1 MARRSQRDNPE
12 QLRKKLISL
21 LEDFEQKLLEND
33 LREQVKSLV
42 PANYH
47 LRDLGSSL
55 INDEQVESARDRILA
70 YLRKYPGEVVHGDEL
85 MVVAGISEYAR
96 RIRELRVEHGWP
108 IFTGQALKEALEDEP
123 QDLPELAATDA
134 HKKDTY
140 ILTEDKQ
147 DRDAAYRWRLANEIR
162 KSKDGVKQKLLK
174 YFRANVG
181 KRITGEELKYLANN
195 ASEWP
200 RRVREL
206 RTEEGWPIVTRV
218 TGMPAL
224 AVGTYLLEED
234 RQAEVH
240 DRKIPD
246 PVRVKVLERDNF
258 CCRCCGWSLAKA
270 NAADRYR
277 TLLELHHIEH
287 HAKGGAN
294 TVENLITLCNI
305 CHDEVHRGNISA
317 SELTAKLES

>member
-21 LEDFEQKLLEND
+21 LEDFELKLLESN

-42 PANYH
+42 PANYY

-55 INDEQVESARDRILA
+55 INDDKIESARDRILA
-70 YLRKYPGEVVHGDEL
+70 YLRKYCGEVVHGDEL

-108 IFTGQALKEALEDEP
+108 IFTGPALREALEDEH
-123 QDLPELAATDA
+123 QDIPEFVNADT

-147 DRDAAYRWRLANEIR
+147 DREAAYRWRLANEIR
-162 KSKDGVKQKLLK
+162 NSKDGVRTKILK
-174 YFRANVG
+174 YFRENIG

-195 ASEWP
+195 ASAWP

-218 TGMPAL
+218 TGMPSL
-224 AVGTYLLEED
+224 PVGTYLLEED

-246 PVRVKVLERDNF
+246 TIRIEVLERDNF
-258 CCRCCGWSLAKA
+258 CCRYCGWDPQKA
-270 NAADRYR
+270 NVADRYR
-277 TLLELHHIEH
+277 SLLELHHLQH
-287 HAKGGAN
+287 HGKGGTN

-305 CHDEVHRGNISA
+305 CHDEVHRGGIPASA
-317 SELTAKLES
+317 LIAKMEN

>member
-1 MARRSQRDNPE
+1 MARRSQRDNPG
-12 QLRKKLISL
+12 QLRKKLIAL
-21 LEDFEQKLLEND
+21 LEDFELKLLDSD

-55 INDEQVESARDRILA
+55 IKDEQVESAQDRILA
-70 YLRKYPGEVVHGDEL
+70 YLRKYPGEIVLGDEL

-108 IFTGQALKEALEDEP
+108 IFTGQALKEALEDEY
-123 QDLPELAATDA
+123 QSLPKLVATST
-134 HKKDTY
+134 HEKDTY

-162 KSKDGVKQKLLK
+162 KSNVGVKQKLLR
-174 YFRANVG
+174 YFRENIG
-181 KRITGEELKYLANN
+181 KHITGEELKYLANN
-195 ASEWP
+195 ASEWS

-218 TGMPAL
+218 TGMPSL
-224 AVGTYLLEED
+224 TIGTYLLEED

-258 CCRCCGWSLAKA
+258 CCRCCGWSPEKA
-270 NAADRYR
+270 NSADRYR

-287 HAKGGAN
+287 HVKGGEN
-294 TVENLITLCNI
+294 TAENLITLCNI
-305 CHDEVHRGNISA
+305 CHDEVHRGNIPA
-317 SELTAKLES
+317 SKLTEKLQS

>member
-21 LEDFEQKLLEND
+21 LEDFEQKLLENN

-55 INDEQVESARDRILA
+55 IKDEQVESARDRILA
-70 YLRKYPGEVVHGDEL
+70 YLRKYPGEVIHGDEL

-108 IFTGQALKEALEDEP
+108 IFTGQALKEALEDER
-123 QDLPELAATDA
+123 QNFPELAATGT

-140 ILTEDKQ
+140 ILTENKQ

-162 KSKDGVKQKLLK
+162 KSKSSVKHKLLK

-181 KRITGEELKYLANN
+181 KRITGEELKYLAKN

-218 TGMPAL
+218 TGMPSL

-258 CCRCCGWSLAKA
+258 CCRCCGWSPENA
-270 NAADRYR
+270 NEADRYR

-287 HAKGGAN
+287 HAKGGEN

-305 CHDEVHRGNISA
+305 CHDEVHRGNISS
-317 SELTAKLES
+317 SELTAKLKN